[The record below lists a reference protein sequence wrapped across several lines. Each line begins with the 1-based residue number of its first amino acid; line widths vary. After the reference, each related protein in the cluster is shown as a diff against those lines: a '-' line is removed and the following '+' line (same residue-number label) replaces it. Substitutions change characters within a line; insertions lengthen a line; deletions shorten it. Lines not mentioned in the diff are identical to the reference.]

1 MNQTSAEYTST
12 GLSTDVRWILVL
24 SVMESLVLV
33 LDISLSRRL
42 TLAESIFVEAS
53 EETSSQS
60 VSILH
65 SVVVSYR
72 RFDTIYRPIF
82 NCQAVEEE

>member
-1 MNQTSAEYTST
+1 MNQTSAKYTST
-12 GLSTDVRWILVL
+12 GLTTDVRWILVL
-24 SVMESLVLV
+24 PVMEPLVLV
-33 LDISLSRRL
+33 LDISLSRCL
-42 TLAESIFVEAS
+42 TLTESIFVETS

-60 VSILH
+60 VIILH
-65 SVVVSYR
+65 SVVISYR